1 MADFFSSVFTIENDD
16 DETLLEN
23 IQYDKHSNNDNFTLT
38 EVNKLLKELNT
49 TKSPGPDQV
58 HPKVLYELTDIIDKP
73 LCTIF
78 NSSFKTGT
86 VPEGWRIG
94 QITALFKKG
103 SKNSASNYRPVS
115 LRDRSFNLKGGR
127 GLWFFVSFRIF
138 FLDNTKVRIIIFF
151 VAQSAK
157 CLSRIQH

>member
-1 MADFFSSVFTIENDD
+1 MLIIREKQNLEFQNYIPNEMELKLLLQTMGKRLRYWVIFFSSVFTIENDD

-23 IQYDKHSNNDNFTLT
+23 KQYDKHSNNDNFILT

-58 HPKVLYELTDIIDKP
+58 HPKVLYELTDNIDKP

-94 QITALFKKG
+94 QEVRTLHQTTDQLVLL
-103 SKNSASNYRPVS
+103 ASYVS
-115 LRDRSFNLKGGR
+115 
-127 GLWFFVSFRIF
+127 
-138 FLDNTKVRIIIFF
+138 
-151 VAQSAK
+151 
-157 CLSRIQH
+157 

>member
-1 MADFFSSVFTIENDD
+1 LADFFSSVFTTENDN

-23 IQYDKHSNNDNFTLT
+23 IQYDEHSKNDNFTVN
-38 EVNKLLKELNT
+38 EVNKLLKELTT

-94 QITALFKKG
+94 QITALFTKILMLSLNINGPLSLKRKENG
-103 SKNSASNYRPVS
+103 MNNTDKRSADV
-115 LRDRSFNLKGGR
+115 K
-127 GLWFFVSFRIF
+127 
-138 FLDNTKVRIIIFF
+138 
-151 VAQSAK
+151 
-157 CLSRIQH
+157 

>member
-1 MADFFSSVFTIENDD
+1 M
-16 DETLLEN
+16 
-23 IQYDKHSNNDNFTLT
+23 T

-78 NSSFKTGT
+78 NSSFKTG
-86 VPEGWRIG
+86 PKWWRIG

-103 SKNSASNYRPVS
+103 STIVRTLHQTTDHLVLLASYVS
-115 LRDRSFNLKGGR
+115 
-127 GLWFFVSFRIF
+127 
-138 FLDNTKVRIIIFF
+138 
-151 VAQSAK
+151 
-157 CLSRIQH
+157 